1 MNFAII
7 LLCTIAAQVVLSK
20 PAKQTREPERMDDDF
35 AEDDQFDQ
43 RSGHGHHRSKDDEAI
58 RASDAHERNDSFEH
72 HQGRDEFGHHD
83 KHDRRD
89 DRFEHHD
96 RDGNRFFRA
105 TRRSDGADAAIT
117 VTYVGYN
124 TTSAATE
131 ATTEAIVETTT
142 EPETTEGTVTETM
155 SPIKSEDEGA
165 DAETVDTDN
174 ESSLVDLDLALLKN
188 SQLNKIVKNQLS
200 QAVKQSGVL
209 GAIETAPGVEG
220 VGSLTGGL
228 GGLTGGL
235 SGLTGG
241 LSGLTGGVPGAE
253 NLNNANNVVE
263 NTSKQLKKL
272 LEIDLNGKSLI
283 GI

>member
-1 MNFAII
+1 MNFAVI
-7 LLCTIAAQVVLSK
+7 LLCTIAVQVVLSK
-20 PAKQTREPERMDDDF
+20 PARQNREPERMDDDF

-43 RSGHGHHRSKDDEAI
+43 RSGHGHHGPEDDESVS
-58 RASDAHERNDSFEH
+58 ASGAHERHDNFEH
-72 HQGRDEFGHHD
+72 HQGRDGFGHHD

-89 DRFEHHD
+89 ERFEHHE
-96 RDGNRFFRA
+96 RDGKGFFRA
-105 TRRSDGADAAIT
+105 TRRSNGADAAIT

-124 TTSAATE
+124 TTMAATE
-131 ATTEAIVETTT
+131 ATTEAIVVETTIAPETTT
-142 EPETTEGTVTETM
+142 GTEGTM

-165 DAETVDTDN
+165 DAETDDTDN

-188 SQLNKIVKNQLS
+188 SQINKIVKNQLS

-209 GAIETAPGVEG
+209 GVVETAPGVEG
-220 VGSLTGGL
+220 TGSLTGGL
-228 GGLTGGL
+228 GGLTGGV
-235 SGLTGG
+235 SGLTG
-241 LSGLTGGVPGAE
+241 GLTGGVPGAE